1 MDLTPYVASL
11 GRELLTAAE
20 AGGNDDTVSIER
32 LTVSMESA
40 IRLALLE
47 ALSAA
52 ADEITRELAPGS
64 VQVRLRG
71 RDPEFVVAAQQ
82 QAEPQPPYDTGDRGA
97 EPAGDAPG
105 FEDGATTRINV
116 RLPEQLKAAVEEA
129 ANREGRSVN
138 AWLVRAA
145 SNALRAA
152 ERDHGP
158 DRRGTLGAQH
168 YTGWAR

>member
-11 GRELLTAAE
+11 GRELVAAVETGGDDGTAL
-20 AGGNDDTVSIER
+20 IER

-71 RDPEFVVAAQQ
+71 RDPEFVVTSHQVEQ
-82 QAEPQPPYDTGDRGA
+82 SQEDTTERGA
-97 EPAGDAPG
+97 VPADDAAMG
-105 FEDGATTRINV
+105 FDDGATARINV

-129 ANREGRSVN
+129 AGKEGRSVN

-145 SNALRAA
+145 STALRAS
-152 ERDHGP
+152 ERDPGP
-158 DRRGTLGAQH
+158 DRRRKLGAQR